1 MGLIIL
7 TDKKF
12 IIFGLLTLLIIGSIS
27 IFVVKAETQEKG
39 ESHWFGKSLRGHWK
53 GRERGFDNKTSFSN
67 DLKEKLGLPEDAT
80 EEEVKE
86 AIKQRRET
94 HREEWKKRVKE
105 KLGLPES
112 ASDEEL
118 REAMKKWRDE
128 NKDPLR
134 GFGHRKHGFDKRGG

>member
-1 MGLIIL
+1 M

-27 IFVVKAETQEKG
+27 IFAVTAETQEKG
-39 ESHWFGKSLRGHWK
+39 ESHRFGKSLRGH
-53 GRERGFDNKTSFSN
+53 GRRCDGRFDNKTSFSN

-86 AIKQRRET
+86 VIKQRRET
-94 HREEWKKRVKE
+94 HREEWGKRVKE

-134 GFGHRKHGFDKRGG
+134 GFGYRKHGFDKRCG